1 MVCSKLVA
9 QFAVLIFTLSHT
21 SGAIP
26 PDVRIDGVLVDLPN
40 GWNNNAEQ
48 TINDARETIA
58 TTDPFED
65 NSLIPQLG
73 DGEEEVGVVRR
84 DND

>member
-1 MVCSKLVA
+1 MS
-9 QFAVLIFTLSHT
+9 IFILGHT

-26 PDVRIDGVLVDLPN
+26 PDVRIGGVLVHLPD
-40 GWNNNAEQ
+40 GWNDNAER

-58 TTDPFED
+58 TTTDPFED

-73 DGEEEVGVVRR
+73 DGEQVGVVRC